1 MSYVVGVSTEDRSA
15 IRDTLCV
22 ILHYGDEKDTLEC
35 LESIAHEEFL
45 EIIVVDNDPAQ
56 KFSPPHGVY
65 ENLSVIRSGGE
76 MGFAQANNFG
86 VTTHRQ
92 DHHRYVLVLN
102 NDIIAHP
109 GSLSVLRETM
119 RSEEI
124 GLAGPVMPY
133 FDEPDTIWAAG
144 GKISRWLVTI
154 DGIRKTPDKKLTDV
168 DYLPGAA
175 FLTRL
180 DLWDEIGGLSEKYFL
195 AFEEAE
201 FALEVKKRG
210 YRIVVNRDST
220 ILHKVGMSSD
230 RQPMYY
236 YNTVRNRIRFGQYL
250 FGKTSGAIFGA
261 LSGFLRSTSIMRL
274 RIWFRAVADER
285 AAVPLSRSAL
295 QNVRRNSR

>member
-1 MSYVVGVSTEDRSA
+1 M
-15 IRDTLCV
+15 
-22 ILHYGDEKDTLEC
+22 ILHYGDEHDTFAC
-35 LESIAHEEFL
+35 LESISHEDFL
-45 EIIVVDNDPAQ
+45 EIVVVDNDPAQ
-56 KFSPPHGVY
+56 NFSTPNGAYRNVK
-65 ENLSVIRSGGE
+65 VIRSGGE

-86 VTTHRQ
+86 VKTYRQ
-92 DHHRYVLVLN
+92 DQHRYILILN
-102 NDIIAHP
+102 NDTIGHRD
-109 GSLSVLRETM
+109 SVGALREAM
-119 RSEEI
+119 SDEDI
-124 GLAGPVMPY
+124 GMVGPVMPY

-144 GKISRWLVTI
+144 GRISRWLVTI

-180 DLWDEIGGLSEKYFL
+180 DLWEEIGGLPEKYFL

-236 YNTVRNRIRFGQYL
+236 YNTVRNRIRFGACL
-250 FGKTSGAIFGA
+250 WGVFLGPLLGAISGLARSHSFVR
-261 LSGFLRSTSIMRL
+261 LSLWS
-274 RIWFRAVADER
+274 RAVLDELQKK
-285 AAVPLSRSAL
+285 PLNRGTL
-295 QNVRRNSR
+295 QGIARQYGRP